1 MQLRET
7 IENTHTVLWVSGSIL
22 CEPDAEDL
30 RQRLR
35 QLVEENIIRVTIDL
49 GDVLYINSCGLGLLI
64 ALLTTVRRV
73 GGDLHLVRVGPH
85 VKSLLLMT
93 HLADV
98 FQTFDS
104 VDASIAGFSAE
115 T

>member
-7 IENTHTVLWVSGSIL
+7 IENSYRVIWISGSIL
-22 CEPDAEDL
+22 CEPDAAEL
-30 RQRLR
+30 RQRFY
-35 QLVEENIIRVTIDL
+35 QLVEEKSIKVIIDL

-73 GGDLHLVRVGPH
+73 GGDLHLSRVGSH

-98 FQTFDS
+98 FQTFDN
-104 VDASIAGFSAE
+104 VEAATAGFSAKK
-115 T
+115 